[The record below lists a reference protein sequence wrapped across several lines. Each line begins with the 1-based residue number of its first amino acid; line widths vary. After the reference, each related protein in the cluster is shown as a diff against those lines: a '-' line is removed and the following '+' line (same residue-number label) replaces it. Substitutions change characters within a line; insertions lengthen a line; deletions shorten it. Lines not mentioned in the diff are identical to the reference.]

1 MKQRLAI
8 LAAFAL
14 LATRAP
20 SLAAEAVGAAVYA
33 KWCSHC
39 HDPGISHPG
48 TQALKAKY
56 GEAWQG
62 DLKAWPGLQAEYV
75 RLMVRRGISVMPQFR
90 KTEISD
96 AELRALADYLT
107 QRP

>member
-1 MKQRLAI
+1 MKPYP
-8 LAAFAL
+8 AALAL
-14 LATRAP
+14 LCTLLPLVA
-20 SLAAEAVGAAVYA
+20 GANTGKAVYNQ
-33 KWCSHC
+33 WCSHC

-62 DLKAWPGLQAEYV
+62 DLKAWPDLKAEYV

-107 QRP
+107 HRP